1 LYKIEFYKDKSGK
14 QPTQA
19 YIIGLSAKRDKD
31 NRIKFNKISDY
42 INALAEHGQAL
53 GMPYMKRIDG
63 EIWEL
68 RPLRDRIFFVAW
80 RGDSFLILHHFMKR
94 TQKTPQRE
102 IDTAKRRLQETIAN
116 TEGDTDEQQK

>member
-1 LYKIEFYKDKSGK
+1 LYKIVFYKDKNGR

-19 YIIGLSAKRDKD
+19 YIISLSARRDKD
-31 NRIKFNKISDY
+31 SRIKFNKISDY

-53 GMPYMKRIDG
+53 GMPYMKHIDG
-63 EIWEL
+63 EVWEL

-80 RGDSFLILHHFMKR
+80 QEDSFLILHHFMKR

-102 IDTAKRRLQETIAN
+102 IDIAKRRLQEIIAD
-116 TEGDTDEQQK
+116 TEGDINE